1 MDDPYEDRSMPADYG
16 NGQPDLDDLDLEDM
30 KPPQLDY
37 YAVLNL
43 SKSVRLLQ
51 RRHKDTRN
59 MNA

>member
-16 NGQPDLDDLDLEDM
+16 NNHPDLDDLDLEDM

-43 SKSVRLLQ
+43 SKSVRLLLTLVAQ
-51 RRHKDTRN
+51 S
-59 MNA
+59 AEYA